1 MSAILSDTNTFVP
14 LGPVSSH
21 DRTSR
26 SEAKLQK
33 FLLGLVKSKNLSRDI
48 YTKVRPTG
56 SQRPR
61 LYGLPKVHKTD
72 VPLRPI
78 LSMIGSAQHQLAKW
92 LATILKPVLD
102 RYSTYCAQDSF
113 SFANYVRNLTKI
125 NPSTCF
131 LGSFDV
137 TSLFTNV
144 PLQEQLKFVRIS
156 CSLMNIPVRRSL
168 GCNLLK

>member
-1 MSAILSDTNTFVP
+1 MITKPDKGTGVVIMNKSDYIKKMSTILSDTKTFVP

-33 FLLGLVKSKNLSRDI
+33 FLLGLVKTNNLSRDI

-61 LYGLPKVHKTD
+61 LYGLPKIHKTK

-78 LSMIGSAQHQLAKW
+78 FSMRGSSVGYMACYNNETSAGPIFH
-92 LATILKPVLD
+92 VLCS
-102 RYSTYCAQDSF
+102 R
-113 SFANYVRNLTKI
+113 
-125 NPSTCF
+125 F
-131 LGSFDV
+131 L
-137 TSLFTNV
+137 
-144 PLQEQLKFVRIS
+144 FVR
-156 CSLMNIPVRRSL
+156 
-168 GCNLLK
+168 